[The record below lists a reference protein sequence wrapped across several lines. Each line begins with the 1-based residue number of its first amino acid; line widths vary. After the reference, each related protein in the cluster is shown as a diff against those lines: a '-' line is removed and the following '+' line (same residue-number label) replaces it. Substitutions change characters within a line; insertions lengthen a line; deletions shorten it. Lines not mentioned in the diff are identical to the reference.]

1 MSIKS
6 TKKSFAREQKKM
18 LVGMRA
24 QGVWEEGRVYSVFS
38 VSELAWSV
46 MARQTLRDD
55 LLRLALV
62 QFRFQTSRQ

>member
-1 MSIKS
+1 
-6 TKKSFAREQKKM
+6 M
-18 LVGMRA
+18 LVGMRG
-24 QGVWEEGRVYSVFS
+24 QGLWEEGRVYSVFS